1 MVLVVDRKVKPM
13 KPALNRAILAGCL
26 PLLLSLGCQHQAAL
40 LFHRSAINPSRG
52 IEQRHAL
59 LVADSATPSATTTRP
74 ASTDQPA
81 TQAASTRPTGRVP
94 YTVPGTRAQQLG
106 LLAALALSS
115 AAPNVTSA
123 GKEVSQSGVATAAAL
138 GSPLSGSGLA
148 GLGAPQP
155 RTLTAVVGQPGLQ
168 RGLAT
173 GLGFVRVSNLLA
185 PRPNPLTGP
194 AGRCA
199 ELTGAGLFPNQSACQ
214 QYFGK

>member
-1 MVLVVDRKVKPM
+1 M
-13 KPALNRAILAGCL
+13 KPTSNRAILAGCL
-26 PLLLSLGCQHQAAL
+26 PLLLSLGCQQQAAL

-52 IEQRHAL
+52 IEQRHAS
-59 LVADSATPSATTTRP
+59 LVADRAGTTTQP
-74 ASTDQPA
+74 ASSEQAA

-168 RGLAT
+168 RGFAT